1 MGLDELNNNN
11 KQELN
16 HTIRNLFNDV
26 DSENKNDISEK
37 ENCFQSEDEDNN
49 VELEIDE
56 LNSQDS
62 EEDSNEN
69 EHCSNVLTI
78 FQKNIKYL
86 LYMKDWY
93 KIIIF

>member
-62 EEDSNEN
+62 EEDSSGN
-69 EHCSNVLTI
+69 
-78 FQKNIKYL
+78 
-86 LYMKDWY
+86 
-93 KIIIF
+93 